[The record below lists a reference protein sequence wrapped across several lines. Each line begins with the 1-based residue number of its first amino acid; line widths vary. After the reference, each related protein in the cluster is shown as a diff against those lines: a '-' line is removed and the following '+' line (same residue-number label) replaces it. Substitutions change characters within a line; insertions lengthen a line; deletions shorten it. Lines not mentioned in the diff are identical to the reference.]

1 MHGTIEWAHAFDC
14 TATFAGM
21 SPRPPVRPD
30 HRRPDGEHMMARMN
44 PYDDAPE
51 CRFCDTELTDID
63 VDDGPFDGGP
73 RMTGICPN
81 PECHSKDTGDKT

>member
-1 MHGTIEWAHAFDC
+1 
-14 TATFAGM
+14 
-21 SPRPPVRPD
+21 
-30 HRRPDGEHMMARMN
+30 MMARMN